1 MENLKP
7 LATES
12 FSYSWLLNGNPPLD
26 GLADLESP
34 RISIDEAGAFEIT
47 TFIVHQKRLLN
58 EEAQNFN
65 FDLPAASSESAILV
79 HADEIFSEGQI
90 IPLYINRSK
99 NKAVKE
105 SLSDSITAAPESA
118 LTPTTIISQ
127 AQKDF
132 IEKWRGLPSRML
144 HKWLRYLKPLLKRLG
159 MQRNTAKVGCRASA
173 PRLTKAY
180 SAVDRTGEKQTGNKK
195 KNLRKIRSWSNTPK
209 ASPSN
214 SPYHSSD
221 DKHDME
227 CLVTEAILHCKRSFE
242 ASFQY
247 ITLSAGTFA
256 PIQFVSTKYV
266 RILDLRTK
274 MNQIGE
280 QSDRRSAFWNQ
291 FPKANLAENA
301 FQVAFPP

>member
-12 FSYSWLLNGNPPLD
+12 FSYSWLLNGNPRLD

-118 LTPTTIISQ
+118 ALTPTTIISQ

-159 MQRNTAKVGCRASA
+159 MQRNTAKVGCQASA

-195 KNLRKIRSWSNTPK
+195 KNLRKTRSWSNTPK

-227 CLVTEAILHCKRSFE
+227 CLVTEAILHCKRSFGDSPIH
-242 ASFQY
+242 AFCYHAIPILSFVY
-247 ITLSAGTFA
+247 VVIVKKHHKITVAIISGWCFIIVKTLEIRLPFSVSISA
-256 PIQFVSTKYV
+256 
-266 RILDLRTK
+266 L
-274 MNQIGE
+274 QIG
-280 QSDRRSAFWNQ
+280 SS
-291 FPKANLAENA
+291 
-301 FQVAFPP
+301 